1 MTSLFFR
8 LCMTF
13 KELLSASD
21 RKFLELFT
29 PSFTR
34 SRQQE
39 DSSVAGA
46 MSKIPTSGSKLP
58 AASRLVKPEP
68 EPEALSKRPRE
79 GSLDLETGLEAKKTR
94 IDTLH
99 VPGNGTNLT
108 KSKRKSMMSIAGGKI
123 REHLFPNKSQVLSF
137 QLAADSQ
144 SSPSPEVRLV
154 APASPPRGPKSVRER
169 NLAPQQPGGRPPL
182 RSMTGPTPGRS

>member
-1 MTSLFFR
+1 MKPHFFR

-13 KELLSASD
+13 KDLLSSPD

-29 PSFTR
+29 PTFTR
-34 SRQQE
+34 TSQQE
-39 DSSVAGA
+39 GPSVAGA

-58 AASRLVKPEP
+58 AASRLVKPES
-68 EPEALSKRPRE
+68 EAISKRPRE

-123 REHLFPNKSQVLSF
+123 PKLLLLNKSKYCPFSWQQTRNQAHPRRSDWSPQPRPHEVKSWSE
-137 QLAADSQ
+137 AGPWPCSSQ
-144 SSPSPEVRLV
+144 ETDHHC
-154 APASPPRGPKSVRER
+154 A
-169 NLAPQQPGGRPPL
+169 Q
-182 RSMTGPTPGRS
+182 

>member
-1 MTSLFFR
+1 
-8 LCMTF
+8 MTF
-13 KELLSASD
+13 KDLLSAPDS
-21 RKFLELFT
+21 KFLELFT

-39 DSSVAGA
+39 NSSVAGA

-68 EPEALSKRPRE
+68 EALSKRPRE
-79 GSLDLETGLEAKKTR
+79 GSLDLETGLDAKKTR

-108 KSKRKSMMSIAGGKI
+108 KSKSKSMMSIAGGKI
-123 REHLFPNKSQVLSF
+123 PEHLTNKSRVLSF
-137 QLAADSQ
+137 QSEADLQ
-144 SSPSPEVRLV
+144 PSPSPAV
-154 APASPPRGPKSVRER
+154 
-169 NLAPQQPGGRPPL
+169 
-182 RSMTGPTPGRS
+182 